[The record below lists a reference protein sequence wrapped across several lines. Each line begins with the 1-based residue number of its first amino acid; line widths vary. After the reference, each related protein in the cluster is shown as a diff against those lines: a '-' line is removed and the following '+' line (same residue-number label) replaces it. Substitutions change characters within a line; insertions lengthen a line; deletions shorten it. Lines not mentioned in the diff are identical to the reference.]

1 MQIEYTKIGDYQLPN
16 IAPNEEI
23 IKTYGKW
30 GQLRRVFLKEYRE
43 GEYNLL
49 LMKNELIPH
58 LNELDEQARKLH
70 ETIMNGLHQKNLAPS
85 QGTLEWI
92 QHQNSLRA
100 IADEQVLNDIIY
112 N

>member
-1 MQIEYTKIGDYQLPN
+1 MQIEHTKIGDYQLPN

-30 GQLRRVFLKEYRE
+30 GQLRRVFLKEHRE

-58 LNELDEQARKLH
+58 LNELDEQANELH
-70 ETIMNGLHQKNLAPS
+70 ETIMFQLEQKNPPPL
-85 QGTLEWI
+85 QGTLEWV

-100 IADEQVLNDIIY
+100 IADEQVLSDIIY